1 MRQLPPL
8 AAVRVFEA
16 AARHENFTRAAEEL
30 GMTQA
35 AVSYQIQILEE
46 RLGLPLF
53 VREKRRVT
61 LTDTGRRIAPQ
72 VAAAFDG
79 LDAAFG
85 MARTA
90 NASVLMVS
98 AAATFAANWLA
109 PRIGAFQMAHPELAV
124 RVQGSNALTD
134 FAREEVDV
142 AVRAGVGPW
151 PGLTRHFL
159 MRTAVAALASP
170 DYLARHPP
178 VGGPDDILQR
188 DRISSDDDWWRLW
201 CAGIGGTGAMTPGG
215 GVRMDSQLMEGRA
228 AIAGHGFAVLNPMMW
243 QSEIRAGLLVD
254 PIGRHVLDPAS
265 LWLVCPEHRRG
276 VPKVRA
282 FRDWLIPAIRQS
294 VPPELAAILT
304 PPAD

>member
-46 RLGLPLF
+46 RIGLPLF

-61 LTDTGRRIAPQ
+61 LTEMGRRIAPQ
-72 VAAAFDG
+72 VSAAFDG

-85 MARTA
+85 AARAA
-90 NASVLMVS
+90 NASVLSVS
-98 AAATFAANWLA
+98 TPATFGPNWLA

-124 RVQGSNALTD
+124 RIQSSNVLTD
-134 FAREEVDV
+134 FAREDVDV
-142 AVRAGVGPW
+142 AVRSGVGPW
-151 PGLTRHFL
+151 PGLARHFL

-170 DYLARHPP
+170 DYLSRHPQ
-178 VGGPDDILQR
+178 VTGPDNILQR
-188 DRISSDDDWWRLW
+188 DRISSEDDWWRLW
-201 CAGIGGTGAMTPGG
+201 CAGIGGTGPMTPGG

-228 AIAGHGFAVLNPMMW
+228 AIGGHGFAVLNPMMW
-243 QSEIRAGLLVD
+243 LSEIRAGLLID
-254 PIGRHVLDPAS
+254 PLGRQVLDPAS
-265 LWLVCPEHRRG
+265 LWLVYPEHRRG
-276 VPKVRA
+276 VAKIRA
-282 FRDWLIPAIRQS
+282 FRDWLLAEVRRS
-294 VPPELAAILT
+294 VPGELSEILT
-304 PPAD
+304 PP